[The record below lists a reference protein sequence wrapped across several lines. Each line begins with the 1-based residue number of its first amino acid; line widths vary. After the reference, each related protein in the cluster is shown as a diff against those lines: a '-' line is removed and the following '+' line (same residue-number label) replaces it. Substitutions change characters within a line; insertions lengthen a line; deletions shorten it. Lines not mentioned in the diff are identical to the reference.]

1 MVVAVSTPSTPTLN
15 NRRVLAGV
23 DEAGLGPILGPL
35 VIGGVALEG
44 PAGTDPWRLLKK
56 LVCRDRASKTKIR
69 VADSK
74 KVHQGAHKLAQLER
88 TALSFFGAFAG
99 DVPATLHELLRRIG
113 ADTERLARCPWYG
126 AFDMALPC
134 AGDRATIDL
143 LAHRLR
149 AEVTRADMRLL
160 RLSLRVVDVEEFN
173 AHIAQTDNKSDTH
186 FAAYA
191 DVLGELF
198 AAVEGHIERGAAHV
212 VADRCG
218 GRWHYGRV
226 LSARWPDAR
235 IQVVAERE
243 ERSDYLVGMGA
254 RTIKLT
260 FAEKADDRA
269 FPTALASCLA
279 KYVREAMLRRMN
291 GWFHARRPDLKP
303 TAGYYTDG
311 HRFLEDVR
319 GMPDVPWDR
328 LVRSR

>member
-1 MVVAVSTPSTPTLN
+1 MVVAVSTPDTPSLN
-15 NRRVLAGV
+15 TRRILAGV

-56 LVCRDRASKTKIR
+56 LVCRERASKHKIR

-74 KVHQGAHKLAQLER
+74 KVHQGAHKLEQLER

-99 DVPATLHELLRRIG
+99 DVPATLHDLLRRVG

-126 AFDMALPC
+126 ALDVPLPC
-134 AGDRATIDL
+134 DGDRKSAEL
-143 LAHRLR
+143 LAHRLAKELTR
-149 AEVTRADMRLL
+149 AEVRLL

-173 AHIAQTDNKSDTH
+173 ALIVQTDNKSDAH

-198 AAVEGHIERGAAHV
+198 AAVDTGDAPGGAHV

-226 LSARWPDAR
+226 LSQRWPQAR
-235 IQVVAERE
+235 IEVVAERE
-243 ERSDYLVGMGA
+243 ARSDYVVGMGGRA
-254 RTIKLT
+254 IKLT

-279 KYVREAMLRRMN
+279 KYVREVMLRRMN
-291 GWFHARRPDLKP
+291 EWFHQRRPDLKP

-311 HRFLEDVR
+311 HRFLVDVK

>member
-1 MVVAVSTPSTPTLN
+1 MVVAVSTPDTPSLN
-15 NRRVLAGV
+15 TRRILAGV

-74 KVHQGAHKLAQLER
+74 KVHQGAHKLEQLER

-99 DVPATLHELLRRIG
+99 DVPATLHDLLRRVG

-126 AFDMALPC
+126 ALDVPLPC
-134 AGDRATIDL
+134 DGDRKSAEL
-143 LAHRLR
+143 LAHRL
-149 AEVTRADMRLL
+149 AKELTRTQVRLL

-173 AHIAQTDNKSDTH
+173 ALIVQTDNKSDAH

-198 AAVEGHIERGAAHV
+198 AAVEAGGAPSGAHV

-218 GRWHYGRV
+218 GRWHYGKV
-226 LSARWPDAR
+226 LSQRWPQAR
-235 IQVVAERE
+235 IEVVAERE
-243 ERSDYLVGMGA
+243 ARSDYVVDMGGRA
-254 RTIKLT
+254 IKLT

-279 KYVREAMLRRMN
+279 KYVREVMLRSMN
-291 GWFHARRPDLKP
+291 EWFHQRRPDLEP

-311 HRFLEDVR
+311 HRFLDDVK

>member
-1 MVVAVSTPSTPTLN
+1 MVEAVSTSRPLALN
-15 NRRVLAGV
+15 TRRILAGL

-56 LVCRDRASKTKIR
+56 LVCRSKASRTKIR

-74 KVHQGAHKLAQLER
+74 KVHQGAHKLEQIER
-88 TALSFFGAFAG
+88 TALSFFGAFWG
-99 DVPATLHELLRRIG
+99 EVPATVHDLLGAVG
-113 ADTERLARCPWYG
+113 ADVARLQRCPWYTG
-126 AFDMALPC
+126 LDLALPC
-134 AGDRATIDL
+134 ANDRKAIEL
-143 LAHRLR
+143 LAYRLGR
-149 AEVTRADMRLL
+149 EVGLVGMRLL
-160 RLSLRVVDVEEFN
+160 RLAVRVVDVEEWN
-173 AHIAQTDNKSDTH
+173 ALIVATDNKSDAH
-186 FAAYA
+186 FSAYA

-198 AAVEGHIERGAAHV
+198 AAVDGHDAAGAAHI

-218 GRWHYGRV
+218 GRWHYGKV
-226 LSARWPDAR
+226 LSERWPRAR
-235 IQVVAERE
+235 IDVVGERE
-243 ERSDYLVGMGA
+243 ARSDYVVGMGD
-254 RTIKLT
+254 RHIQLT

-279 KYVREAMLRRMN
+279 KYTREVMLAVMN
-291 GWFHARRPDLKP
+291 GWFHQQRPDLRP

-311 HRFLEDVR
+311 HRFLDDVR